1 MDPATRK
8 PFIIAL
14 ALLLSS
20 CANFGSRKQFRVTEP
35 LPMLQVVVPLDGS
48 FESRASPPGT
58 PQNGKLMV
66 GLMIPVTE
74 DGYCLTAAHNLGK
87 GMAMSTLET
96 QIGRRQ
102 FGNCY
107 TLVEAKENGRPAFLR
122 LERGINWIVTA
133 GTRVDPSSNRFVT
146 SSGGNRRVIMT
157 LPELKR
163 HQFEALRNQPN
174 HRDAVL
180 CVRAR
185 VIQVWPE
192 DDLALVK
199 VPFLTPSHLA
209 FCGNATAAAEPVM
222 MMLNPGMH
230 QGTINPVA
238 RKVPLPNDLDF
249 PLKFSTFSP
258 LTMDGLRII
267 EEGDSGGPVINR
279 EGELV
284 GIILASG
291 NASNGRS
298 FDLAVGI
305 QKRPIL
311 DAIEKSRK
319 TASAFSRAGTK

>member
-1 MDPATRK
+1 
-8 PFIIAL
+8 
-14 ALLLSS
+14 
-20 CANFGSRKQFRVTEP
+20 
-35 LPMLQVVVPLDGS
+35 
-48 FESRASPPGT
+48 
-58 PQNGKLMV
+58 
-66 GLMIPVTE
+66 
-74 DGYCLTAAHNLGK
+74 
-87 GMAMSTLET
+87 
-96 QIGRRQ
+96 
-102 FGNCY
+102 
-107 TLVEAKENGRPAFLR
+107 
-122 LERGINWIVTA
+122 
-133 GTRVDPSSNRFVT
+133 VT